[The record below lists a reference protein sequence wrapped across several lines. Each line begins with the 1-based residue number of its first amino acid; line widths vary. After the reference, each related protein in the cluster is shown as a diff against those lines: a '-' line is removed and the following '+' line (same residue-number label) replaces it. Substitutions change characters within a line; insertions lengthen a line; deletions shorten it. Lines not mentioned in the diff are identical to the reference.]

1 METKGTEG
9 KEVKEETIALKVDIT
24 KSLHKQLKI
33 RALVMDTT
41 LKDLVVTILEQW
53 VKKKTITPNEL

>member
-1 METKGTEG
+1 MGTNKKKVTKD
-9 KEVKEETIALKVDIT
+9 TIALKVDIP
-24 KSLHKQLKI
+24 KALHKQLKL

-53 VKKKTITPNEL
+53 VKKKTITPDEL

>member
-1 METKGTEG
+1 MGTKETEG
-9 KEVKEETIALKVDIT
+9 KEVQEGTVALKVDIP
-24 KSLHKQLKI
+24 KSLHKQLKL

-41 LKDLVVTILEQW
+41 LKELVVTIMEQW